1 MKHNMAHSRIYHIYQ
16 GVKQRCLNP
25 KNPSYYLYGGR
36 GISICAEW
44 VDNFQAFYG
53 WSMENG
59 YTDEMTL
66 DRIDSEKD
74 YSPQNCQWISKSANS
89 VRVQDRNGTPET
101 IAARKELKAKGK
113 IGKTSSKVKQKYNDR
128 VYQQISVRLQ
138 KELVENWETEIENDG
153 ISKAAFIR
161 EAIVEYLNQKQGG

>member
-66 DRIDSEKD
+66 YRIDSEKD
-74 YSPQNCQWISKSANS
+74 
-89 VRVQDRNGTPET
+89 
-101 IAARKELKAKGK
+101 
-113 IGKTSSKVKQKYNDR
+113 
-128 VYQQISVRLQ
+128 
-138 KELVENWETEIENDG
+138 
-153 ISKAAFIR
+153 
-161 EAIVEYLNQKQGG
+161 